1 MIYAKVLFESC
12 GKCQKHLFCLGFI
25 KEFSLK
31 TPCFDQ

>member
-12 GKCQKHLFCLGFI
+12 GNCQKHLSCLGFI

-31 TPCFDQ
+31 TPWFDQ